1 MFYQKIVEEFEE
13 KVNNKVKLLQ
23 ESIILK
29 LSQSGQYNPFS
40 SPEGYSI
47 PKFKIYSYL
56 CIYYQAGFGSSP
68 CKYFEMKQINTN
80 IFIEESNFQNLQ
92 KWIVNF
98 SLAKKQEIARL
109 NEFKGADYFNLENS
123 YSISL
128 HDNIVYSMR
137 HNKELIFQSIFLE
150 IEYGALSHFRNIDG
164 YLRFIEQFNPH
175 LDKFEKLNLEISE
188 KIKGITSQLE
198 LSRKIS
204 ECKIE
209 HRDKRQ
215 TLHNDLNIDENLKV
229 YFYPYLKYLCAVN
242 FTKQFRLSPTDTTS
256 VSFYAISAIIN
267 SESKQSATYQ
277 INTIEKEL
285 NKFKCLSFYDD
296 EFKSMIKTMLRY
308 KFNLFESILSIY
320 KKKLMIS

>member
-1 MFYQKIVEEFEE
+1 MI
-13 KVNNKVKLLQ
+13 
-23 ESIILK
+23 
-29 LSQSGQYNPFS
+29 
-40 SPEGYSI
+40 
-47 PKFKIYSYL
+47 
-56 CIYYQAGFGSSP
+56 
-68 CKYFEMKQINTN
+68 
-80 IFIEESNFQNLQ
+80 
-92 KWIVNF
+92 
-98 SLAKKQEIARL
+98 
-109 NEFKGADYFNLENS
+109 
-123 YSISL
+123 
-128 HDNIVYSMR
+128 
-137 HNKELIFQSIFLE
+137 
-150 IEYGALSHFRNIDG
+150 
-164 YLRFIEQFNPH
+164 
-175 LDKFEKLNLEISE
+175 LNLEISE
-188 KIKGITSQLE
+188 KIKGKKSQLE
-198 LSRKIS
+198 LSRKIR

-320 KKKLMIS
+320 KKKVNDFLKFKDIYKEDLQPKLDTINSKEIYQVDIIIITDLLGLGDSYYRPVIEKFLKDMKSLFNIRARQKIGQLENITELVKAHRRIKQLERELEEKNREAKPCIIY